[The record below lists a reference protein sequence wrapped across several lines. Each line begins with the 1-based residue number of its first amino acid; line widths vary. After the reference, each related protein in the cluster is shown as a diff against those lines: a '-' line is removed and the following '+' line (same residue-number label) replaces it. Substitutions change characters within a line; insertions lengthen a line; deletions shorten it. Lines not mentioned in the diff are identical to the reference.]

1 MIPGREEE
9 KGLDRSRDV
18 TAGARVGVR
27 EHRAMERKGGER
39 LQIQTRA
46 TAWRVTLVT
55 KEGTQGDGDEF
66 RLGNAE
72 FEVPVYMQVE
82 VAS

>member
-1 MIPGREEE
+1 
-9 KGLDRSRDV
+9 
-18 TAGARVGVR
+18 
-27 EHRAMERKGGER
+27 MERKGGER

-82 VAS
+82 VSS